1 MSRTRFEVAA
11 AWGMGVALP
20 LLEILRRR
28 TNFHPIASYI
38 DDLIAGA
45 LLLFA
50 ARAVSQQRPN
60 AESWLAAAWG
70 ILAGGLYGSF
80 FGQLEQWRA
89 VDVSG
94 QSGLAV
100 VCVKGVLFAVSI
112 AALVC
117 ALRHP
122 RTQGSLRVS

>member
-1 MSRTRFEVAA
+1 MRFEVAA
-11 AWGMGVALP
+11 AWGMGVVLP
-20 LLEILRRR
+20 LLEILRRK
-28 TNFHPIASYI
+28 TNFHPIASYV

-50 ARAVSQQRPN
+50 ARATSRKRPN
-60 AESWLAAAWG
+60 ADAWLAAAWG
-70 ILAGGLYGSF
+70 VLAGGLYGSF

-94 QSGLAV
+94 QSGLFV

-117 ALRHP
+117 ALRRPHP
-122 RTQGSLRVS
+122 RGAQGNS